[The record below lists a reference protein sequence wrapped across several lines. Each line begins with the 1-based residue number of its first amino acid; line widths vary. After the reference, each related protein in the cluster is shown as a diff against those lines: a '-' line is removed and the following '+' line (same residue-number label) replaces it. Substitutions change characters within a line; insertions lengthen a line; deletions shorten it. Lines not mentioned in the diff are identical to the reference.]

1 MNLSMSLGTPQG
13 LAMLN
18 ASNLLVVWNEFPSA
32 EDPRCVNSTKMG
44 ILEQRWQQPSK
55 HLFSPSFVSGL
66 NERIPPIF
74 YVASWEEE
82 ERGQKDPW
90 QPSGERDSRRCWG
103 GHGSPQRSTLW
114 VYRASGEN
122 RGWKERKR
130 KVSNTAGLGNCQVWW
145 HKYYGWKFIWH
156 ELKLNCFF
164 YCTGGVWSGGDS
176 MTGVCDHL
184 VRWYRIP

>member
-1 MNLSMSLGTPQG
+1 MVPVCARSIKPNDSPKIKKNKTKQDPSQWAWLDMNLSMSLGTPQG

-114 VYRASGEN
+114 VYRASGE
-122 RGWKERKR
+122 
-130 KVSNTAGLGNCQVWW
+130 S
-145 HKYYGWKFIWH
+145 
-156 ELKLNCFF
+156 
-164 YCTGGVWSGGDS
+164 
-176 MTGVCDHL
+176 
-184 VRWYRIP
+184 